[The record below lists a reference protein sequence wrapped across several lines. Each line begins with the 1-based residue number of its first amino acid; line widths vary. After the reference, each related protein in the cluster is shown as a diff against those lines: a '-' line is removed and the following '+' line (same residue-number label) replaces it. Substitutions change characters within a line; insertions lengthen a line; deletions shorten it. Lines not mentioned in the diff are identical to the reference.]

1 MPFPLPPVQAT
12 LSKLIHISAVLDILL
27 VAALIYQ
34 FFLLVRGRRAV
45 QVLAGVGV
53 LGVAYALSI
62 VAGLELLRTILAL
75 VVPYTPLALIV
86 LFQSE
91 IRRGLIRIGRR
102 RWPGFGGRLE
112 RLESAD
118 EILLAAEKL
127 VQSRTGALVVLERD
141 TGLRTFI
148 ESGVRLDA
156 HLSRDLLLSIFRP
169 GGELHDGAVI
179 VQKDKVAAAAC
190 FLPLSMNP
198 TLARALGTRHR
209 AAIGITEESDCLAI
223 VVSEE
228 TGRISVAAF
237 GELEQ
242 GVTLRRLDE
251 VMAKHFGRRGASSV
265 VRAKSAAEEVWKGP
279 ENL

>member
-1 MPFPLPPVQAT
+1 MPFPLPPLQVT
-12 LSKLIHISAVLDILL
+12 LSKLIHISAVVDILL

-53 LGVAYALSI
+53 LGVTYALSI

-102 RWPGFGGRLE
+102 RWLGFGGRLE

-118 EILLAAEKL
+118 EILLAAGKL
-127 VQSRTGALVVLERD
+127 VQSRTGALVVLERE

-156 HLSRDLLLSIFRP
+156 HLSRDLLLAIFRP

-223 VVSEE
+223 IVSEE
-228 TGRISVAAF
+228 TGRISVAAS

-251 VMAKHFGRRGASSV
+251 VMAKHFGRRGASPV
-265 VRAKSAAEEVWKGP
+265 VRAEPAAEEAWRGP